1 MTWYNS
7 QGLFFVFCGQLR
19 KQQQQ
24 VIDTLESMKIPFEK
38 VDISDPCR
46 EEDRKFMRANSKGR
60 KEGAVPLPPQIFNQE
75 DYCGV

>member
-1 MTWYNS
+1 M
-7 QGLFFVFCGQLR
+7 R

-24 VIDTLESMKIPFEK
+24 VLDALESFKIPFEQ

-60 KEGAVPLPPQIFNQE
+60 KQGATPLPPQIFNE
-75 DYCGV
+75 DDYCGVSGFYSSNH